1 MTLETLR
8 NANIITGKIATQE
21 CIISQLHE
29 FMKSDYKDRV
39 FLTTPAD
46 STMRYAIADPYR
58 KDLIAWL
65 ITKHE
70 IILKDLKEDLDTLW
84 KGYLIKE
91 DIMRVVISTRS
102 KEEIE
107 RCDYRD
113 AYMIEVDG
121 KKVFSVYD
129 DEPEDSNLGRSFSDV
144 YKIDNII
151 RMAFEAGKRGEELL
165 ITNVENDEI

>member
-1 MTLETLR
+1 
-8 NANIITGKIATQE
+8 
-21 CIISQLHE
+21 
-29 FMKSDYKDRV
+29 
-39 FLTTPAD
+39 
-46 STMRYAIADPYR
+46 
-58 KDLIAWL
+58 
-65 ITKHE
+65 
-70 IILKDLKEDLDTLW
+70 
-84 KGYLIKE
+84 
-91 DIMRVVISTRS
+91 MRVVVSSRS
-102 KEEIE
+102 EEEIE

-121 KKVFSVYD
+121 KEVFSVYD